1 MAVSEDA
8 QAIINAIESMSTAIT
23 NAISSQT
30 TTINNNIDAEIQA
43 QTTAISGKLDTIITH
58 ASNIDLDLDTVI
70 DKESRVIRGMGL
82 QGQAL
87 NASVSYKIKDPNG
100 EQILEDLN
108 NLDSNN
114 G

>member
-1 MAVSEDA
+1 MAISEDA
-8 QAIINAIESMSTAIT
+8 QAIINAIDSMSTAIT

-30 TTINNNIDAEIQA
+30 TTI
-43 QTTAISGKLDTIITH
+43 TGKLDTIITH
-58 ASNIDLDLDTVI
+58 ASNIDTDLDTVI

-87 NASVSYKIKDPNG
+87 NASVSYKMKDPQST
-100 EQILEDLN
+100 EILSDLN

>member
-8 QAIINAIESMSTAIT
+8 QAIIDAINDLKSVLSAAQGLT
-23 NAISSQT
+23 N
-30 TTINNNIDAEIQA
+30 N
-43 QTTAISGKLDTIITH
+43 KLDTIIPHVT
-58 ASNIDLDLDTVI
+58 NIDNDLDTVI

-100 EQILEDLN
+100 EQILNNLN
-108 NLDSNN
+108 NLDNPN
-114 G
+114 A